1 MGHLYHGYVCHNQ
14 MVLKSENVPKKR
26 KSWKL
31 GAEPTA
37 SATVFL
43 ILLTPGSGPLSY
55 ARMGKLHLADDLA
68 MTELWPQLF
77 VDDYFGG

>member
-1 MGHLYHGYVCHNQ
+1 MAMFVITRWYSNPK
-14 MVLKSENVPKKR
+14 MSKKKR